1 MIEEILSKSG
11 LKIEDL
17 NAAERQTLFDKVQSM
32 ATKVLTVEDIKETI
46 TQMKDSVEA
55 ELAGY
60 SEPKTVWDFLF
71 SKRKDIYRRARLR
84 NNMLLLAYLSG
95 PEKAKKA
102 IEQSLQNIKTKH

>member
-60 SEPKTVWDFLF
+60 AEPKTLWDFLF

-84 NNMLLLAYLSG
+84 NYMLLLAYLSG

-102 IEQSLQNIKTKH
+102 IELSLQNIKTKH